1 MPRHPQRSLCRWIA
15 IAAILLNALMPAVS
29 QALAWQAHS
38 TQAGQTRW
46 SELCG
51 AQGSTWVLLD
61 AQGQVL
67 AQSAQRPAD
76 APAAGHGEH
85 CPYCLTHAG
94 SFGLPAA
101 TPPIWPA
108 AMAAAEHAGHDAGAP
123 RLPAV
128 WLAPAARAPPVPLP
142 AH

>member
-1 MPRHPQRSLCRWIA
+1 MPRYPQRSLFRWIA
-15 IAAILLNALMPAVS
+15 IVAILLNALMPSVS

-38 TQAGQTRW
+38 SSAGQARW
-46 SELCG
+46 TELCG

-94 SFGLPAA
+94 SFALPAV
-101 TPPIWPA
+101 TPPVWPA
-108 AMAAAEHAGHDAGAP
+108 SASPAELAGREAGAP
-123 RLPAV
+123 RPQVL
-128 WLAPAARAPPVPLP
+128 WLAPAARAPPAPTP